1 MKNIILGL
9 VVLLGAV
16 NSCSDSAAIENEL
29 TGSWKLVET
38 LADPGDGSG
47 TYQPVESQKTIT
59 FNSDGTVIVLNGSFC
74 PTGGESNPSGVG
86 AYSIKD
92 MMINPKDC
100 ESGIQFEL
108 KDSTLI
114 LSFPCIEPCG
124 EKYVKVE

>member
-9 VVLLGAV
+9 VLLMSAL
-16 NSCSDSAAIENEL
+16 NSCSNSAAVENEL

-47 TYQPVESQKTIT
+47 TYQPVESEKTIT
-59 FNSDGTVIVLNGSFC
+59 FNSDGTVRVLNGSFC

-86 AYSIKD
+86 TYSIKD

-100 ESGIQFEL
+100 ESRIQFEV
-108 KDSTLI
+108 KNANLI

-124 EKYVKVE
+124 EKSVKVN